1 MNISSIVEQ
10 KKNAI
15 LQLLSRYN
23 FSRESNLKITEIV
36 EEVSRKEL
44 EYELKTNDFNNI
56 YSRIY
61 ESSLKQIEE
70 IQDQN
75 IKKDVL
81 LFLNNLQNF
90 LRKRSLK

>member
-90 LRKRSLK
+90 LRKGV